1 MYRETFVIGLSY
13 EFSIVLLVLGKL
25 NCLLFVGCFSDP
37 PLGLLFCLHFLSSET
52 FIPIT
57 GLSFS
62 IFVFLL

>member
-37 PLGLLFCLHFLSSET
+37 PLGLLFCLQKHLYQSLDFHFLS
-52 FIPIT
+52 
-57 GLSFS
+57 LFS
-62 IFVFLL
+62 YCRPL